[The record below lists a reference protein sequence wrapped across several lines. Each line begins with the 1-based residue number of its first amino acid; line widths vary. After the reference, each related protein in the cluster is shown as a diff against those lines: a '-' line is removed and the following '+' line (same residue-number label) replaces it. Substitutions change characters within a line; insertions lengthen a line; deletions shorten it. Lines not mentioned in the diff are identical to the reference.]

1 MKKSFVT
8 KSLKSLVSLFL
19 ITAII
24 FSFSVTAFAEG
35 WLGYAEEIELDTTY
49 TEGAS
54 TLDCN
59 GDCDVFKF
67 TVPIDGTI
75 TLNVE
80 SDSFVYFSTWD
91 YVGGAD
97 VVYRIYS
104 SNDVDDYLY
113 YSYLQEWDY
122 SSARD
127 VYYGSESFILPK
139 GTYYLVVEYYDS
151 ECYKSTYD
159 FELEFKPTI
168 AKPTIKS
175 IENTSSGVKL
185 TWGKLGKID
194 KYVIYRKAGS
204 SSYKKLVTLDKKTT
218 SYTDKSVKSG
228 TKYSY
233 KIRAYAGDYHG
244 SFSSVKSIVFLSKVK
259 VSSATS
265 SKSGITVKWGK
276 VSGAKGYYVYRKTG
290 SGSYKKLATVKSGST
305 VKYLDKSAKKGK
317 TYTYYVKAYN
327 GSYTGYKSNTVKCK
341 DKYWFDNIKIKQI
354 FPVISEKSAFL
365 KLTTNNRQPA
375 TDNRFDIL

>member
-8 KSLKSLVSLFL
+8 HGFKGLVSLLL

-35 WLGYAEEIELDTTY
+35 WLGYAKEIELDTTY

-54 TLDCN
+54 KTDCN

-67 TVPIDGTI
+67 TVPIDGSI

-80 SDSFVYFSTWD
+80 SDSFIYFDTWD
-91 YVGGAD
+91 YVCGVD
-97 VVYRIYS
+97 VVYHIYS

-127 VYYGSESFILPK
+127 VYYGSERFILPK

-159 FELEFKPTI
+159 FELAFTPSI

-175 IENTSSGVKL
+175 IANTSSAIKL
-185 TWGKLGKID
+185 TWGKVGKID
-194 KYVIYRKAGS
+194 EYELYRKAGS
-204 SSYKKLVTLDKKTT
+204 SSWKKLATLDKKTT

-233 KIRAYAGDYHG
+233 KIRACTGDYKG
-244 SFSSVKSIVFLSKVK
+244 SFSSAKSIVFLTKVN
-259 VSSATS
+259 VTSATS
-265 SKSGITVKWGK
+265 GKTGITVKWGK

-290 SGSYKKLATVKSGST
+290 SDSYKKLATVKSGST

-327 GSYTGYKSNTVKCK
+327 GSYTSYNSNTVKCK
-341 DKYWFDNIKIKQI
+341 DKY
-354 FPVISEKSAFL
+354 
-365 KLTTNNRQPA
+365 
-375 TDNRFDIL
+375 